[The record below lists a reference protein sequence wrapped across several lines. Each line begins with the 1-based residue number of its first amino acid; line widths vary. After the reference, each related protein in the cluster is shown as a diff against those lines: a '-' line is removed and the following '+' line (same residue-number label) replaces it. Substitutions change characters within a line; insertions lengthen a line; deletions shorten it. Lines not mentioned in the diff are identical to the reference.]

1 MIEEYKLYKLGTQ
14 KVAGLWKPPFIRMKR
29 PTSKS
34 NLHRNGAADKETS
47 GGESTQNQEL
57 LTHIENQ
64 DWPNLIIGEVAGRGR
79 VVQATQI
86 IEKSKY
92 VCNFDGL
99 VLEPEACET
108 FLEKAEAHSNDPVL
122 GRTEYCMVFKF
133 DGRKY
138 GKGFGKW
145 MINANNE
152 PESVGL
158 KPSFGRLISHC
169 RKHPNLRLIQLTIEG
184 NPYVLLETNCKI
196 LPGEELMSDYGDR
209 ATGLEDFMQYRNC
222 ICSKCAN

>member
-1 MIEEYKLYKLGTQ
+1 MLAFIKKIKDHWDYCNKEAIAKKALEMYKDRPSDQDITKVIEEYKLYKLGPQ

-47 GGESTQNQEL
+47 GGEFTQNQEL

-64 DWPNLIIGEVAGRGR
+64 DWPNLIIGEVADRGR
-79 VVQATQI
+79 VVRATQI
-86 IEKSKY
+86 IEKGKY

-99 VLEPEACET
+99 VLEPEACKT
-108 FLEKAEAHSNDPVL
+108 FLEKAEAHSNDSVL
-122 GRTEYCMVFKF
+122 GRAKYCKVFKF
-133 DGRKY
+133 YGRKY
-138 GKGFGKW
+138 GKGCGKW

-158 KPSFGRLISHC
+158 KPSFGRLISHS
-169 RKHPNLRLIQLTIEG
+169 RKHPNLRL
-184 NPYVLLETNCKI
+184 V
-196 LPGEELMSDYGDR
+196 
-209 ATGLEDFMQYRNC
+209 
-222 ICSKCAN
+222 